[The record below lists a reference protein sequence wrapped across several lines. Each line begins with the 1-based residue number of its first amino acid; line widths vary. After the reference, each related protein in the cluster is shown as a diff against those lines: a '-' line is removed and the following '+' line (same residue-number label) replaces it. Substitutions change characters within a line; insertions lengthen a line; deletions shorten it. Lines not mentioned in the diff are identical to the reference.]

1 LPVTGI
7 IKLPFKAMD
16 NAMILM
22 SLVTAQEVFSC
33 PDRITSLPMMIEDN
47 RFLDEVQEDIRVL
60 LAKDQVIMSWEEMMP
75 ELLQNIEVENVSGLI
90 MLAILYIVIGFGV
103 FGTVM
108 MMVSER
114 ARELAILVSLGM
126 RKSKLLMIM
135 AIETFLLSFVGVV
148 TGILGSI
155 PAIYYFVYNPIEL
168 TGGAAEL
175 YDQLS
180 IEPIMTF
187 SAQPSVFISQ
197 ALVVFVIALIT
208 IIYPI
213 LFIRNM
219 DPATTIRG

>member
-1 LPVTGI
+1 
-7 IKLPFKAMD
+7 
-16 NAMILM
+16 M
-22 SLVTAQEVFSC
+22 SLATAQDVFSC
-33 PDRITSLPMMIEDN
+33 PNRITSLPMMIEDN
-47 RFLDEVQEDIRVL
+47 RFLNQVQEDISGFL
-60 LAKDQVIMSWEEMMP
+60 PKDQVIMSWEEMMP
-75 ELLQNIEVENVSGLI
+75 ELLQNIEVDNVSGLI

-135 AIETFLLSFVGVV
+135 AIETFLLSFVGVIM
-148 TGILGSI
+148 GILGSI

-180 IEPIMTF
+180 IEPIMNF

-197 ALVVFVIALIT
+197 ALVVFVIALVT

-213 LFIRNM
+213 IFIRNM